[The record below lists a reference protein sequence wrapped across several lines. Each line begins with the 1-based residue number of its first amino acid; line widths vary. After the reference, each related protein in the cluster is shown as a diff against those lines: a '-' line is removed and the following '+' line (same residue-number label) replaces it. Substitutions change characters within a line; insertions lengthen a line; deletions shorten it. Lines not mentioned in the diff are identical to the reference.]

1 MEKPTTSVHT
11 IKCTISHRIL
21 RECKSS
27 LTGILRSLF
36 ISFTLIIF
44 IIEITHITSSYKI
57 SYSIISYTRK
67 WLRTIPRVGAARWTL
82 KVGQSGVAWSGQ
94 EVWSGFALTVCALPW
109 WLTLCPCGSGFALAA
124 RALPSWLLVCP
135 CGLRFTL
142 AAHALPS
149 RLTFCPYGLCF
160 ALEDC
165 ALPLRLALCPCGLR
179 YVLAACATR

>member
-82 KVGQSGVAWSGQ
+82 KVGAAGCGLVGAGGVIRLCPHCLC
-94 EVWSGFALTVCALPW
+94 FALVAHALP
-109 WLTLCPCGSGFALAA
+109 LRLGLCPCGSGFALVA
-124 RALPSWLLVCP
+124 P
-135 CGLRFTL
+135 G
-142 AAHALPS
+142 
-149 RLTFCPYGLCF
+149 
-160 ALEDC
+160 
-165 ALPLRLALCPCGLR
+165 LPLRLALHPCGSRFALTAHVLPLR
-179 YVLAACATR
+179 LVLCP